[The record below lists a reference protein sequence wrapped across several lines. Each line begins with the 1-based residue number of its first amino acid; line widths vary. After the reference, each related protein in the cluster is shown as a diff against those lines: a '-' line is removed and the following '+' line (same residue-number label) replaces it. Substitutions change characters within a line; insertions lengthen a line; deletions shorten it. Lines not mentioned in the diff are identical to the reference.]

1 MSDHN
6 PFEAHLDK
14 NPGNYAALSPL
25 TFIER
30 SAAVYPEHTA
40 VIHGD
45 LRFTWAETYGRCRR
59 LAGAL
64 AGRGIGRGDAVAIM
78 APNTP
83 ANGILLL
90 PTPSLN
96 SVWMTTA
103 SST

>member
-45 LRFTWAETYGRCRR
+45 LRPESAAELFCYDCVIHVRDSR
-59 LAGAL
+59 
-64 AGRGIGRGDAVAIM
+64 IG
-78 APNTP
+78 
-83 ANGILLL
+83 
-90 PTPSLN
+90 
-96 SVWMTTA
+96 
-103 SST
+103 